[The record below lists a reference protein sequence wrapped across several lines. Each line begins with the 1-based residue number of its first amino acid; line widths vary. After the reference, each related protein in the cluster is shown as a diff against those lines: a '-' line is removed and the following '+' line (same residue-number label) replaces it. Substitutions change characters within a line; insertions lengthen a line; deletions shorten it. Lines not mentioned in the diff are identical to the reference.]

1 MPPQP
6 DNPLRAAAQPVSGT
20 RRRLG
25 NQPFFFVLGVI
36 AAIICTIGWGAAL
49 FSYSGNTLGQ
59 VHHQT
64 FAWRIVSDTEA
75 RISFQ
80 TNSSS
85 GARCLIRAYDE
96 YHVEVGTTE
105 VTVEGG
111 LREVEATIDTVRRAT
126 TVQVVS
132 CREQAF
138 SNEPVHK

>member
-36 AAIICTIGWGAAL
+36 AAIIFTIGWGAAL